1 MMVGMI
7 DLDLLWHD
15 YLGISWTGAA
25 GVVLSTIVLYL
36 FFSLLVH
43 LSGTRLMA
51 TMSTASFVVLAV
63 VGGVSARSML
73 GESPTMIGALLVL
86 NTLMVMEA
94 LMGTFRRLV
103 PVLPAAMRRRPSVVM
118 LEGRSRAESLRRRR
132 LTEAGLHDR
141 LRIGGVLDPAEVELV
156 ILEERGGL
164 TIVRRGERIAPAL
177 LADVEGAELVP
188 ERLLAGG

>member
-7 DLDLLWHD
+7 ELDLLWHD

-94 LMGTFRRLV
+94 LMGTFRRLARS
-103 PVLPAAMRRRPSVVM
+103 AA
-118 LEGRSRAESLRRRR
+118 AHRRRR

>member
-1 MMVGMI
+1 MMADMI

-15 YLGISWTGAA
+15 YLGISWTGAV

-51 TMSTASFVVLAV
+51 TMSAASFVVLAV

-73 GESPTMIGALLVL
+73 GESPTMLGALLVL
-86 NTLMVMEA
+86 NTLMVMDA
-94 LMGTFRRLV
+94 LMGTIRRV
-103 PVLPAAMRRRPSVVM
+103 ARVLPSAMRRRPSVVM
-118 LEGRSRAESLRRRR
+118 VEGRCLTESLRRRR

-141 LRIGGVLDPAEVELV
+141 LRVGGVLDPAEIELV
-156 ILEERGGL
+156 ILEERGSL
-164 TIVRRGERIAPAL
+164 TVVRRGDRIAPAL
-177 LADVEGAELVP
+177 LADVDGAELIP
-188 ERLLAGG
+188 ERLLTA

>member
-1 MMVGMI
+1 
-7 DLDLLWHD
+7 
-15 YLGISWTGAA
+15 
-25 GVVLSTIVLYL
+25 
-36 FFSLLVH
+36 
-43 LSGTRLMA
+43 
-51 TMSTASFVVLAV
+51 
-63 VGGVSARSML
+63 
-73 GESPTMIGALLVL
+73 MIGALLVL

-94 LMGTFRRLV
+94 LMGTFRRLA

>member
-1 MMVGMI
+1 MI

-51 TMSTASFVVLAV
+51 TMSAASFVVLAV
-63 VGGVSARSML
+63 VGGVCARSML
-73 GESPTMIGALLVL
+73 GESPTMLGGLIVL
-86 NTLMVMEA
+86 NTLMVMET
-94 LMGTFRRLV
+94 LMGTLRRLLGT
-103 PVLPAAMRRRPSVVM
+103 LPAGMRRRPSVVM
-118 LEGRSRAESLRRRR
+118 VEGRSILTALHRRR
-132 LTEAGLHDR
+132 LTEARLHDR

-156 ILEERGGL
+156 ILEERGSL
-164 TIVRRGERIAPAL
+164 TILRHDDRIAPAL
-177 LADVEGAELVP
+177 VADVDGAELIP
-188 ERLLAGG
+188 ERLLSA

>member
-7 DLDLLWHD
+7 ELDLLWHD

-94 LMGTFRRLV
+94 LMGTFRRLA
-103 PVLPAAMRRRPSVVM
+103 PVLPAAMRRHPSVVM

-141 LRIGGVLDPAEVELV
+141 LRIGGAVSYTHLTLPTILLV
-156 ILEERGGL
+156 
-164 TIVRRGERIAPAL
+164 
-177 LADVEGAELVP
+177 
-188 ERLLAGG
+188 